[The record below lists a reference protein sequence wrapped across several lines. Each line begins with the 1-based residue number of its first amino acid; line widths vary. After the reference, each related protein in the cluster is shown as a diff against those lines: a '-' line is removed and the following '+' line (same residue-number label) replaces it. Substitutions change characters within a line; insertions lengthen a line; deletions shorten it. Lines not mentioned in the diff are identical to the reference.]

1 MTTPETHLPDKNQ
14 NGRNW
19 LLLIAGLAVLALIAV
34 LLIGGFD
41 QTAENAANEPAVIEN
56 APQQPLLPAAG
67 PPLQVGDLP
76 YDFTLQDL
84 AGNQTSLHEFI
95 GQPLIINFWATWCA
109 PCRIEMPHLQHTFA
123 ARQADGLALL
133 ALNQDEA
140 VPEVEA
146 FFDEFGLTF
155 TPLLDEG
162 SRTAENYGVGR
173 ILPTTFFINA
183 AGEITAVHRGPM
195 TQEQI
200 DGYLIDTGQPVS
212 S

>member
-1 MTTPETHLPDKNQ
+1 MTTQEKQLENKNQ

-19 LLLIAGLAVLALIAV
+19 LLLIAGLGLLALIAV
-34 LLIGGFD
+34 LFIGGFD
-41 QTAENAANEPAVIEN
+41 PAAENAAPAALTAV
-56 APQQPLLPAAG
+56 ASVPAQVSLPSAG
-67 PPLQVGDLP
+67 PPLQAGDLP
-76 YDFTLQDL
+76 YDCTLQDL
-84 AGNQTSLHEFI
+84 AGKQYSLHEFI
-95 GQPLIINFWATWCA
+95 GQPRIIYYWGTWCG
-109 PCRIEMPHLQHTFA
+109 PCRIEMPHLQNTFE

-133 ALNQDEA
+133 ALNQDET

-162 SRTAENYGVGR
+162 GRTSENYGVGR

-195 TQEQI
+195 TQGQI
-200 DGYLIDTGQPVS
+200 DGYLAETIPAS
-212 S
+212 